1 MVTVTVSPSRRGK
14 IGHMTNFLP
23 RDPGACSVDLPPSLY
38 PQRMLTS
45 RPAPLTANR
54 PLHARTPGK
63 ALQKA
68 RGILQE
74 NALHGP
80 HTTKTFK
87 VLPQTPSRGES
98 PTMK

>member
-1 MVTVTVSPSRRGK
+1 MTNAFARDFATVGLPSRSRCC
-14 IGHMTNFLP
+14 IHN
-23 RDPGACSVDLPPSLY
+23 

-45 RPAPLTANR
+45 RPAPLTASR

-80 HTTKTFK
+80 RTAKT
-87 VLPQTPSRGES
+87 LRIQPQTPSKGEFLIA
-98 PTMK
+98 K

>member
-1 MVTVTVSPSRRGK
+1 MASVHVTRREGLYFNLTFDLSPVL
-14 IGHMTNFLP
+14 HL
-23 RDPGACSVDLPPSLY
+23 
-38 PQRMLTS
+38 QRMLTS

-74 NALHGP
+74 NALQAPRTG
-80 HTTKTFK
+80 KALR
-87 VLPQTPSRGES
+87 VELQTPLKVKGEY
-98 PTMK
+98 PITR

>member
-1 MVTVTVSPSRRGK
+1 VWEDRPHTHVILTRVR
-14 IGHMTNFLP
+14 F
-23 RDPGACSVDLPPSLY
+23 DLPPFLSVLY
-38 PQRMLTS
+38 SQRMLTS
-45 RPAPLTANR
+45 RPAPLTASR

-80 HTTKTFK
+80 HASITFK